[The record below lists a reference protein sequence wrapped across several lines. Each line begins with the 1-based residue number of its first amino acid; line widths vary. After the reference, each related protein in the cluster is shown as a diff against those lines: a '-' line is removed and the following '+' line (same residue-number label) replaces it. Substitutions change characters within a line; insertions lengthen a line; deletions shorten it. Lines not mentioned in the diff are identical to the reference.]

1 MLDDEFTLDK
11 ARVLKGKILIELGK
25 LQQAEDLLAPIG
37 EKSGTHQA
45 DAYFHLGIIYKQQ
58 GNVLKSYVFLKEA
71 AARSHEAAKQYIV
84 DEFTEFLEKLR
95 EINMDSKK
103 TAFSKNERSSFF
115 NKIFGKLWVF
125 NDLKSEGLASAGFT
139 NEQVKTFKDTFSLS
153 SLVVAEKGIL
163 MLSDD
168 KEQMATYNIKKETAN
183 GAVIDFLPLDGVESY
198 EVKLQLTKDGRL
210 VFSKQKGELLVY
222 KEQHPTQLAPA
233 IKAIYQEKI
242 NVTDSQYLGN
252 KVTPILEQ
260 IL

>member
-1 MLDDEFTLDK
+1 
-11 ARVLKGKILIELGK
+11 
-25 LQQAEDLLAPIG
+25 
-37 EKSGTHQA
+37 
-45 DAYFHLGIIYKQQ
+45 
-58 GNVLKSYVFLKEA
+58 
-71 AARSHEAAKQYIV
+71 
-84 DEFTEFLEKLR
+84 
-95 EINMDSKK
+95 MDSKK

-125 NDLKSEGLASAGFT
+125 DDLKSEGLASAGFT